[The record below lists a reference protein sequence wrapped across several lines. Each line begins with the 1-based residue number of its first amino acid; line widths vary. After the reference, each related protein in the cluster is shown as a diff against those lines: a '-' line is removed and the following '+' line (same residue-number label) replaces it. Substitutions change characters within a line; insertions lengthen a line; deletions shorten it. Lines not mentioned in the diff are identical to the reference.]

1 MLTVAIWL
9 AFFSLLPVFYWVFCI
24 IFDRLR
30 FMLMPRHRVEIEFQD
45 EEGVSRVEIV
55 DVSSDNQFY
64 LVAMDAIRAGRKV
77 REAK

>member
-1 MLTVAIWL
+1 MLTIAIWL

-30 FMLMPRHRVEIEFQD
+30 FMLMPRHCIEIEFQD
-45 EEGVSRVEIV
+45 DEGVSRVEIV